1 MSEAGGTGRLELE
14 LLRAL
19 STCGA
24 EAQTLAEAAVHC
36 AASLR
41 ESPLDLPFA
50 AVYLLDADEPRALL
64 AIATSPG
71 VGPVLP
77 TSIPITAGNPWR
89 FAAALERAEP
99 LVVRVAEAETA
110 AILGLVEPHGTERL
124 GVLVAGLNPSRAFD
138 DSYSTWIR
146 LVGVLVA
153 GTLARA
159 RARERERRRGAALEE
174 SERRFAW
181 FMNHLPG
188 FAWIKDPDG
197 RYLFVN
203 EAAARA
209 FGRFRGDILG
219 RTDEEIFPPATAA
232 EFRRNDARALAGGSA
247 VETVETLEHEDGV
260 HHSLVSKFAI
270 PAPSGPSLIGGIA
283 IDVTQRIRFEAA
295 LRESEARF
303 RSLADNAPVL
313 IWVNGL
319 EGCEFVN
326 REYLRFLGCGW
337 EDVRGLGWQ
346 SFVHPDDKEAYLA
359 AYLRALQARQPFDAP
374 VRLRRSDGQYRWLH
388 STGVPRVTADG
399 AFVGYVGCSN
409 DITELKRSE
418 QSLLEADRH
427 KDEFLA
433 TLAHELRNPLA
444 PMRAALETMRLA
456 GATDTPVLAQ
466 AHGVM
471 QRQLRQMVRL
481 IDDLLDLGRISRGTL
496 ELRKQR
502 LTLAEVLASA
512 LETTKPTFDAAGREL
527 ALEVPEGEVHLDGD
541 LMRLAQVFANLL
553 HNAVKYTDA
562 GGRIRLRASRV
573 AGTLAVSVADDGV
586 GISPEALPRVFDMFT
601 QVDRGLGASRGG
613 LGVGLSIVRSI
624 VGMHGGSVEA
634 LSAGRGRGAEFVVRL
649 PVLAAPAAGAAEPE
663 APQAP
668 PPTLAPRRILVVDDN
683 RDAAASLAL
692 LLEMKGNDVRTARDG
707 REALGLAEQ
716 FRPEMIFLD
725 IGLPGLD
732 GHGVCRHIREQPW
745 GHALPI
751 VALTGWSQEED
762 RRRSQQ
768 SGFTHH
774 LVKPAEPAQLDR
786 LLASLPEV
794 PPLR

>member
-24 EAQTLAEAAVHC
+24 EAQTLAEAAAHC

-99 LVVRVAEAETA
+99 LVVRVAETETA

-159 RARERERRRGAALEE
+159 RARERERSRGAALEE

-319 EGCEFVN
+319 EGCDFVN

-359 AYLRALQARQPFDAP
+359 AYLHALQARQPFDAQ
-374 VRLRRSDGQYRWLH
+374 VRLRARRRP
-388 STGVPRVTADG
+388 V
-399 AFVGYVGCSN
+399 
-409 DITELKRSE
+409 
-418 QSLLEADRH
+418 
-427 KDEFLA
+427 
-433 TLAHELRNPLA
+433 PLA
-444 PMRAALETMRLA
+444 ALDRRAARDSRTGRSS
-456 GATDTPVLAQ
+456 ATSAARTT
-466 AHGVM
+466 
-471 QRQLRQMVRL
+471 
-481 IDDLLDLGRISRGTL
+481 SRSSSARSSRCWRPTGT
-496 ELRKQR
+496 RTSSWR
-502 LTLAEVLASA
+502 
-512 LETTKPTFDAAGREL
+512 R
-527 ALEVPEGEVHLDGD
+527 
-541 LMRLAQVFANLL
+541 
-553 HNAVKYTDA
+553 
-562 GGRIRLRASRV
+562 SRTSC
-573 AGTLAVSVADDGV
+573 AT
-586 GISPEALPRVFDMFT
+586 R
-601 QVDRGLGASRGG
+601 SR
-613 LGVGLSIVRSI
+613 
-624 VGMHGGSVEA
+624 
-634 LSAGRGRGAEFVVRL
+634 
-649 PVLAAPAAGAAEPE
+649 PC
-663 APQAP
+663 
-668 PPTLAPRRILVVDDN
+668 APRSR
-683 RDAAASLAL
+683 RCGSPAPRTRRCWRR
-692 LLEMKGNDVRTARDG
+692 RTASCSGSCG
-707 REALGLAEQ
+707 RWFG
-716 FRPEMIFLD
+716 
-725 IGLPGLD
+725 
-732 GHGVCRHIREQPW
+732 
-745 GHALPI
+745 
-751 VALTGWSQEED
+751 
-762 RRRSQQ
+762 
-768 SGFTHH
+768 
-774 LVKPAEPAQLDR
+774 
-786 LLASLPEV
+786 
-794 PPLR
+794 